1 MFARHIKYCDLMKI
15 LMFQTPILIILGSQL
30 ITEKKSRKK
39 KNANQPIKFIA
50 HKSKSILTE

>member
-1 MFARHIKYCDLMKI
+1 
-15 LMFQTPILIILGSQL
+15 MFQTPILIILGSQL

>member
-30 ITEKKSRKK
+30 ITEKK
-39 KNANQPIKFIA
+39 KNAEKKRMQINQ
-50 HKSKSILTE
+50 